1 MSAPAFVGAFSTTV
15 KGGGAPGWMRVKHDA
30 VCPNNGLFFTLKGQE
45 ILTQATARMD
55 PEDTY

>member
-1 MSAPAFVGAFSTTV
+1 MT
-15 KGGGAPGWMRVKHDA
+15 VKHDA